1 MEPNAGHSARRSMY
15 FCWAWEGVMPWNG
28 ERVDEIEGGG
38 GKIILVMCCFG
49 VNLATPHK
57 IVQELAC
64 IFKLETKLPVL

>member
-1 MEPNAGHSARRSMY
+1 
-15 FCWAWEGVMPWNG
+15 MPWNG